1 MAIRQSSENGRDGR
15 TGGVPAPRGGGGG
28 SGGGG
33 RTARGG
39 GRPPRRPRRR
49 GLGERA
55 MGRIFLTPSFAFMA
69 VIALFPVFY
78 AVLMS
83 LYEIRGF
90 HQDFAGLGNYARA
103 LTDPGFYN
111 AALNTLVFTA
121 ASVTLEFTVGLGFAL
136 IMHQAFVGRGLTR
149 AVILVPWVIPTAV
162 AAQVWR
168 YMFDHNPGFVNA
180 VLGTD
185 VNWLRDPVWSMVGII
200 AADVWKT
207 APFVA
212 LLLLAGLQT
221 IPKDYYE
228 AAEIDGAG
236 VFQRFWSVT
245 LPLLRPAIV
254 VALLF
259 RTVDALRMFDFAY
272 VFAGY
277 SNSLATLSVYAQ
289 RFLVAEPRL
298 GYASALST
306 VTFVIVMLVGLAF
319 ISRMGRH
326 MVGDTAREVK
336 R

>member
-1 MAIRQSSENGRDGR
+1 
-15 TGGVPAPRGGGGG
+15 
-28 SGGGG
+28 
-33 RTARGG
+33 
-39 GRPPRRPRRR
+39 
-49 GLGERA
+49 
-55 MGRIFLTPSFAFMA
+55 MGRVFLAPSFAFMA

-78 AVLMS
+78 AIGMS

-90 HQDFAGLGNYARA
+90 RREPVGLDNYVGVFR
-103 LTDPGFYN
+103 DSGFFN
-111 AALNTLVFTA
+111 AVGNTLVFTV
-121 ASVTLEFTVGLGFAL
+121 ASVTLEFVIGMAFAL

-168 YMFDHNPGFVNA
+168 YMFDRNPGFVNA

-185 VNWLRDPVWSMVGII
+185 VNWLRDPAWTMVGII
-200 AADVWKT
+200 SADVWKT

-228 AAEIDGAG
+228 AARVDGANAL
-236 VFQRFWSVT
+236 QRFWSVT

-277 SNSLATLSVYAQ
+277 SNSIATLSVYAQ
-289 RFLVAEPRL
+289 RFLVADPRL

-306 VTFVIVMLVGLAF
+306 VTFVVVMLVGLGF

-326 MVGDTAREVK
+326 MVGDAAGRE
-336 R
+336 RR

>member
-1 MAIRQSSENGRDGR
+1 MAKTQSVR
-15 TGGVPAPRGGGGG
+15 T
-28 SGGGG
+28 
-33 RTARGG
+33 
-39 GRPPRRPRRR
+39 RR

-55 MGRIFLTPSFAFMA
+55 MGRVFLAPSFAFMA

-78 AVLMS
+78 AIGMS
-83 LYEIRGF
+83 LYNIRGF
-90 HQDFAGLGNYARA
+90 RQEFIGIDNYTRV
-103 LTDPGFYN
+103 LTDAGFFN
-111 AALNTLVFTA
+111 AVGNTLVFTV
-121 ASVTLEFTVGLGFAL
+121 ASVTLEFVVGMAFAL

-168 YMFDHNPGFVNA
+168 YMFDHNPGFVNS

-185 VNWLRDPVWSMVGII
+185 INWLRDPVWSMAGII
-200 AADVWKT
+200 SADVWKT

-228 AAEIDGAG
+228 AARVDGAT
-236 VFQRFWSVT
+236 VLQRFFFIT

-272 VFAGY
+272 VFSGY

-289 RFLVAEPRL
+289 RYLVAEPEL
-298 GYASALST
+298 GYANALST
-306 VTFVIVMLVGLAF
+306 VTFVIVMIVGLAF

-326 MVGDTAREVK
+326 MVGDVARKEK
-336 R
+336 

>member
-1 MAIRQSSENGRDGR
+1 MATTQTVRAS
-15 TGGVPAPRGGGGG
+15 
-28 SGGGG
+28 
-33 RTARGG
+33 
-39 GRPPRRPRRR
+39 R

-55 MGRIFLTPSFAFMA
+55 MGRIFLAPSFAFMA

-78 AVLMS
+78 AIGMS
-83 LYEIRGF
+83 LYRIRGF
-90 HQDFAGLGNYARA
+90 HQEFTGIDNYVRV
-103 LTDPGFYN
+103 LTDSGFFN
-111 AALNTLVFTA
+111 AVWNTLVFTV
-121 ASVTLEFTVGLGFAL
+121 ASVSLEFLIGMAFAL
-136 IMHQAFVGRGLTR
+136 IMHQAFFGRGVTR
-149 AVILVPWVIPTAV
+149 AVILIPWVIPTAV

-168 YMFDHNPGFVNA
+168 FMFDPNPGFVNA

-185 VNWLRDPVWSMVGII
+185 INWLRDPFWSMVGII
-200 AADVWKT
+200 SADVWKT

-228 AAEIDGAG
+228 AARVDGANAL
-236 VFQRFWSVT
+236 QRFWTIT
-245 LPLLRPAIV
+245 LPLLRPSIV

-272 VFAGY
+272 VFTGY

-289 RFLVAEPRL
+289 RYLVRDPDL
-298 GYASALST
+298 GYANALST

-326 MVGDTAREVK
+326 MIGEAPRKEK

>member
-1 MAIRQSSENGRDGR
+1 MATATRG
-15 TGGVPAPRGGGGG
+15 TGEPVRGRGG
-28 SGGGG
+28 
-33 RTARGG
+33 RG
-39 GRPPRRPRRR
+39 RR

-55 MGRIFLTPSFAFMA
+55 MGKVFLTPSFAFMA

-83 LYEIRGF
+83 LYDIRGF
-90 HQDFAGLGNYARA
+90 SQDFIGIDNYLRA
-103 LTDPGFYN
+103 LSDPGFYN
-111 AALNTLVFTA
+111 AALNTLIFTV
-121 ASVTLEFTVGLGFAL
+121 ASVSLEFAIGLGFAL
-136 IMHQAFVGRGLTR
+136 IMHQAFIGRGLTR

-168 YMFDHNPGFVNA
+168 YMFDHNPGFANA

-185 VNWLRDPVWSMVGII
+185 INWLRDPAWSMVGII

-221 IPKDYYE
+221 IPRDYYE
-228 AAEIDGAG
+228 AAKVDGAG
-236 VFQRFWSVT
+236 ALQRFWSIT

-289 RFLVAEPRL
+289 RFLVAEPQL
-298 GYASALST
+298 GYANALST

-326 MVGDTAREVK
+326 MVGDAAREVK

>member
-1 MAIRQSSENGRDGR
+1 
-15 TGGVPAPRGGGGG
+15 
-28 SGGGG
+28 
-33 RTARGG
+33 
-39 GRPPRRPRRR
+39 
-49 GLGERA
+49 
-55 MGRIFLTPSFAFMA
+55 MGWVFLTPSFAFMA
-69 VIALFPVFY
+69 VIALFPVLY
-78 AVLMS
+78 AIGIS
-83 LYEIRGF
+83 LYRIRGF
-90 HQDFAGLGNYARA
+90 RREPVGLDNYLRV
-103 LTDPGFYN
+103 LSDSGFYN
-111 AALNTLVFTA
+111 AVGNTLVFTV
-121 ASVTLEFTVGLGFAL
+121 ASVALEFAIGMAFAL

-168 YMFDHNPGFVNA
+168 YMFDRNPGFVNA

-185 VNWLRDPVWSMVGII
+185 INWLRDPTWTMVGII
-200 AADVWKT
+200 SADVWKT

-228 AAEIDGAG
+228 AAKVDGAG
-236 VFQRFWSVT
+236 AVQRFSHIT

-277 SNSLATLSVYAQ
+277 SNSVATLSVYAQ
-289 RFLVAEPRL
+289 RFLVADPKP
-298 GYASALST
+298 GYANALST
-306 VTFVIVMLVGLAF
+306 VTFVVVMLVGLAF

-326 MVGDTAREVK
+326 MVGDVARKE
-336 R
+336 RR

>member
-1 MAIRQSSENGRDGR
+1 
-15 TGGVPAPRGGGGG
+15 
-28 SGGGG
+28 
-33 RTARGG
+33 
-39 GRPPRRPRRR
+39 
-49 GLGERA
+49 
-55 MGRIFLTPSFAFMA
+55 MGRVFLAPSFAFMA

-78 AVLMS
+78 AIGMS

-90 HQDFAGLGNYARA
+90 HQEFTGVDNYVRV
-103 LTDPGFYN
+103 LTDSGFFN
-111 AALNTLVFTA
+111 AVWNTLVFTV
-121 ASVTLEFTVGLGFAL
+121 ASVSLEFLVGMAFAL
-136 IMHQAFVGRGLTR
+136 IMHQAFFGRGLTR
-149 AVILVPWVIPTAV
+149 AVILIPWVIPTAV

-168 YMFDHNPGFVNA
+168 FMFDPNPGFVNA

-185 VNWLRDPVWSMVGII
+185 INWLRDPFWSMVGII
-200 AADVWKT
+200 SADVWKT

-228 AAEIDGAG
+228 AARVDGANAL
-236 VFQRFWSVT
+236 QRFWNIT
-245 LPLLRPAIV
+245 LPLLRPSIV

-272 VFAGY
+272 VFTGY

-289 RFLVAEPRL
+289 RYLVRDPDL
-298 GYASALST
+298 GYANALST

-326 MVGDTAREVK
+326 MIGEAPRKEK